1 MRSLKPAP
9 IRATIVACGQI
20 RPLGDAFELASLFV
34 EPELRGSGLGS
45 SLVERL
51 LDRSIQLHA
60 CRRDTCGC
68 SKNAIYKQNA
78 PVLAR
83 HAEEGHGCDDVYL
96 LTLQRTTGFY
106 TRLGFVQI
114 DVTEAPSPMQ
124 LEYSIGRQ
132 VASVFAGDS
141 LAVMKCAGRSLTK

>member
-51 LDRSIQLHA
+51 LD
-60 CRRDTCGC
+60 
-68 SKNAIYKQNA
+68 
-78 PVLAR
+78 R